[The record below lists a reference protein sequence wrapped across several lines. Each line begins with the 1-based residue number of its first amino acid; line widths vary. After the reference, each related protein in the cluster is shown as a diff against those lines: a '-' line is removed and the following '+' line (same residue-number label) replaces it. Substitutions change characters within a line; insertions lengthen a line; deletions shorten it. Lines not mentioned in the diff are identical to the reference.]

1 MAKSQPARWGRGLRD
16 KACLSQHI
24 VFSNHLRHAYK
35 IGNSRVGV
43 AGENFSHEETK
54 LSCDFSR
61 ASVLFSIHKN
71 LSSYEDSTFMIISNS
86 GPSCNLVYG
95 NTIHSHNP
103 RESPRIGDSPYETAI
118 ET

>member
-1 MAKSQPARWGRGLRD
+1 MLSGSLDTHTARSDPDLALRVL
-16 KACLSQHI
+16 CLLWRLL
-24 VFSNHLRHAYK
+24 VR
-35 IGNSRVGV
+35 
-43 AGENFSHEETK
+43 ENFSHEETK

-95 NTIHSHNP
+95 NTIHSLNP

-118 ET
+118 ETIE